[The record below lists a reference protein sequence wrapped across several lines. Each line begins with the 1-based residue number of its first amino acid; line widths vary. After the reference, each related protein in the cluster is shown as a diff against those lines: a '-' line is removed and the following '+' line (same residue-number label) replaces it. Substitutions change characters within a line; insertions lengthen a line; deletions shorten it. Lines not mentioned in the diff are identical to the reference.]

1 MQMFFGLF
9 ERGFVP
15 CLCIDKMLCC
25 VLFSMLSVCQILI
38 NTNFLFAISLFV
50 GCINVVFV
58 DIRMV
63 NWKMGDVR
71 QNVVS

>member
-1 MQMFFGLF
+1 MQMFFCLF

-38 NTNFLFAISLFV
+38 NTNFLFAISLFCWLYKC
-50 GCINVVFV
+50 CICGYS
-58 DIRMV
+58 DG
-63 NWKMGDVR
+63 KLEDG
-71 QNVVS
+71 

>member
-38 NTNFLFAISLFV
+38 NTNFLFAISLFLLAV
-50 GCINVVFV
+50 
-58 DIRMV
+58 
-63 NWKMGDVR
+63 
-71 QNVVS
+71 